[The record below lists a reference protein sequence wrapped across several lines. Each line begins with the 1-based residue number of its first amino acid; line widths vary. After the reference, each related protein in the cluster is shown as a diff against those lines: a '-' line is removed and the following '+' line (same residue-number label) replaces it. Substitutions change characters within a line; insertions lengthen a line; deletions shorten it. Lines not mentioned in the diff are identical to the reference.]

1 MATQVINYSEK
12 AIAVIGDTKA
22 IKEQL
27 KALGGKFNKYLKCGA
42 GWIFSAGKRAEVEA
56 FLNGGAAPEK
66 RAKKSAIDGW
76 EIYVSTYCKYNNGSL
91 EGRWM
96 RLSDYKDKAEFIAAC
111 RELHKDETDPEFMF
125 QDANGVPSWL
135 WGESFVSEDIWRWK
149 PEKEQKGAQSLE
161 EKVAILTK
169 YCRKAEGRYR
179 KEATPEQITGW
190 AKNNYFVLEIDG
202 HCFEIA
208 KPSIKTDFCHPD
220 EPAESVKAFY
230 SACRT
235 YEYFEAENMEDLKHS
250 RSRLDN
256 DFAYI
261 HTESWTGESYVNIPC
276 YGQKEEG
283 AEELTD
289 NIKAALKEAYNKAIE
304 LHRKRLQTWW
314 KKYGPD
320 KLHCWTYWA
329 DR

>member
-1 MATQVINYSEK
+1 MTQIVNYSEK
-12 AIAVIGDTKA
+12 AIAVIGDTKE
-22 IKEQL
+22 IKDQL
-27 KALGGKFNKYLKCGA
+27 KAMGGKFNKYLKCGA
-42 GWIFSAGKRAEVEA
+42 GWIFSATKRAQIEA
-56 FLNGGAAPEK
+56 FLNQGAAPQK
-66 RAKKSAIDGW
+66 SAKKSAIDGW
-76 EIYVSTYCKYNNGSL
+76 RIYVGTYGKYAAGSIAGGWL
-91 EGRWM
+91 T
-96 RLSDYKDKAEFIAAC
+96 LSDYANKAEFLAAC

-135 WGESFVSEDIWRWK
+135 WGESFVSEDIWRYK

-161 EKVAILTK
+161 EKIAILTK

-179 KEATPEQITGW
+179 KEATPELITSW
-190 AKNNYFVLEIDG
+190 AKSDYFVLEIDG

-220 EPAESVKAFY
+220 EPREAAQKFY
-230 SACRT
+230 EICRT

-250 RSRLDN
+250 LSRLDN
-256 DFAYI
+256 EFAYI
-261 HTESWTGESYVNIPC
+261 HRESWTGESYVSTPC

-314 KKYGPD
+314 KKYGAD

>member
-1 MATQVINYSEK
+1 MTQILNYSEK
-12 AIAVIGDTKA
+12 AIAVIGDNKA

-27 KALGGKFNKYLKCGA
+27 KALGGRFNKYLKCGA

-56 FLNGGAAPEK
+56 FLNGGAAP
-66 RAKKSAIDGW
+66 KKSAQG
-76 EIYVSTYCKYNNGSL
+76 
-91 EGRWM
+91 
-96 RLSDYKDKAEFIAAC
+96 
-111 RELHKDETDPEFMF
+111 
-125 QDANGVPSWL
+125 
-135 WGESFVSEDIWRWK
+135 
-149 PEKEQKGAQSLE
+149 LE

-179 KEATPEQITGW
+179 KEATPEMITRW
-190 AKNNYFVLEIDG
+190 AKNNYFVLDIDG

-220 EPAESVKAFY
+220 EPAEAVKAFY

-235 YEYFEAENMEDLKHS
+235 YDYFEAENMQDFERAL
-250 RSRLDN
+250 SRLD
-256 DFAYI
+256 DGFACVKR
-261 HTESWTGESYVNIPC
+261 ESWTGESYISTSR
-276 YGQKEEG
+276 YGQKGESIED
-283 AEELTD
+283 LTD

-304 LHRKRLQTWW
+304 LHKKRLQTWW
-314 KKYGPD
+314 KKYGAD